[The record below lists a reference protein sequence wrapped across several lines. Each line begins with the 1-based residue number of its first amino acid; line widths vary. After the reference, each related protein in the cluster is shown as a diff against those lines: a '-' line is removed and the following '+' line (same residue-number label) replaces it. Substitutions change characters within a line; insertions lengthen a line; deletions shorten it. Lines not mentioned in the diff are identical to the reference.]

1 VDLSTPPPYAAALHE
16 ARVLEKEQAQFYRV
30 LSVQAEEQG
39 IAEDIEALNGLLADE
54 QHQLSRLSVR
64 LVELGEELA
73 PLSDA
78 HMPSDAIFDNWR
90 AVARIRERKEVARY
104 EDILEQALDAETA
117 SMIRG
122 FLEVERQ
129 HEQHLAGKYTDA

>member
-1 VDLSTPPPYAAALHE
+1 MTPPSFAPALHE

-30 LSVQAEEQG
+30 LSAEAEERG
-39 IAEDIEALNGLLADE
+39 NAVDIEALNGLLADE
-54 QHQLSRLSVR
+54 QHHLSRLSVR

-73 PLSDA
+73 PLSDQN
-78 HMPSDAIFDNWR
+78 MPSDAIYDSWQH
-90 AVARIRERKEVARY
+90 VARIRERKEIARY
-104 EDILEQALDAETA
+104 ETILQLPLDADTA
-117 SMIRG
+117 AMIRG